1 MIANCKGREAVVEAL
16 TRETKTQK
24 PPFPFDLTTLQR
36 DAYNNFGYSP
46 KQTLDIAQSL
56 YEAALISYPRTSS
69 QKLDPKLGFKTIL
82 RQLSQQKGYKELCKK
97 LLEKGALRPNNGPKT
112 DPAHPAI
119 YPSGNKPEKLNN
131 YQRKVY
137 DLIVRRFLSVFAEP
151 AVRETMKIT
160 LDVNGEMFHASGTR
174 TLEPGWIEYYG
185 PYARF
190 KEQTLPE
197 VNKGDKAEV
206 KRLDMLDKETQPPN
220 RYTQASILKEME
232 KLDLGTKGTRALI
245 LQTLYDRDYIRE
257 RAIEVTTLGEVVVK
271 ELREHSPEIV
281 STELTKTL
289 ERDMMAIQEQK
300 KKRSEVIEKARKF
313 LEKNLA
319 AFKKN
324 EKKIG
329 KSLLKAVRKVMKEE
343 STIGPC
349 KCGGELMIRMS
360 RAKKRFVGC
369 TNYPKC
375 TETFSLPQHGY
386 LTIISEKCK
395 KCGLNIVSVRSAGK
409 RPWKLCVRC
418 GYVNVRKPNGKKKEK
433 TAAVKK

>member
-1 MIANCKGREAVVEAL
+1 MARKGRVKKRSAKAPKRW
-16 TRETKTQK
+16 TIGDSR
-24 PPFPFDLTTLQR
+24 DLYLIDKWGQ
-36 DAYNNFGYSP
+36 GY
-46 KQTLDIAQSL
+46 
-56 YEAALISYPRTSS
+56 
-69 QKLDPKLGFKTIL
+69 
-82 RQLSQQKGYKELCKK
+82 
-97 LLEKGALRPNNGPKT
+97 
-112 DPAHPAI
+112 
-119 YPSGNKPEKLNN
+119 
-131 YQRKVY
+131 
-137 DLIVRRFLSVFAEP
+137 
-151 AVRETMKIT
+151 
-160 LDVNGEMFHASGTR
+160 LDVSRRGNLGVRPAR
-174 TLEPGWIEYYG
+174 RPG
-185 PYARF
+185 
-190 KEQTLPE
+190 
-197 VNKGDKAEV
+197 V
-206 KRLDMLDKETQPPN
+206 
-220 RYTQASILKEME
+220 
-232 KLDLGTKGTRALI
+232 
-245 LQTLYDRDYIRE
+245 
-257 RAIEVTTLGEVVVK
+257 EVVVK